1 MKLQSILLPQ
11 KNICDVEELYF
22 HRDGEWLLFNGYFNL
37 FYLEKHHKYC
47 DIHEL
52 SLELECKGFRKLVV
66 MHDDTCI
73 HEEMIEGSRVLIK
86 LPYDSFD
93 KGVFWFKVLLSDRPL
108 AGLNTDEGRAN
119 SLESL
124 KTDDYWDIRGGF
136 YGKKEVIEDKPRIKI
151 GVNICTYKR
160 EPYVIRNMKSL
171 MEWKERFTSE
181 YNTEK
186 NNVGKSDATNNNVSD
201 SLVDSD
207 TCNNAAANLHVFI
220 IDNGQSLSDNNEFRE
235 LMDKYGVSRNMIE
248 VIPNSNTGGSG
259 GFGRGMVEAMN
270 RRTELGLT
278 HLLMMD
284 DDAVFDPDMLVRL
297 YGFLSFLKKEYALIS
312 VGGALF
318 REDYK
323 YIQHA
328 QGEWFENFRII
339 NDHPL
344 VDMRLYENAA
354 ADWMTETSHEHD
366 RYGAWWCCCYP
377 MEVITRDNLPLPLFV
392 HHDDIQFGM
401 KLASEN
407 GVVFMNGINVWHQGF
422 ELAFTGVKQYYNT
435 RNELITMK
443 MFYPDTSAWSVKVHM
458 IKRIVG
464 QLICM
469 RYGDIELIYLA
480 TRDYMKG
487 IEWLKSIDVEA
498 LNKDITEIYKKHM
511 PFKKIDDLG
520 ISEHHRI
527 HLMKI
532 ADKYDRS
539 ISPLLIKGYYDH
551 AKYQTGLLK
560 KLTVNGWLLSATKR
574 VCVVTP
580 LDSPW
585 KPFRSRHVI
594 LYQPADKKCAVM
606 RRDYKW
612 FWKSIKHCLWM
623 IIGFDFKGPKWNC

>member
-1 MKLQSILLPQ
+1 MRLQSILLPQ

-37 FYLEKHHKYC
+37 FYLEKHHIYC

-93 KGVFWFKVLLSDRPL
+93 KGVFWFKVLLSDR
-108 AGLNTDEGRAN
+108 
-119 SLESL
+119 
-124 KTDDYWDIRGGF
+124 YWDIMGGF
-136 YGKKEVIEDKPRIKI
+136 YGKREVIEDKLRIKI

-171 MEWKERFTSE
+171 LEWEESYTGE
-181 YNTEK
+181 
-186 NNVGKSDATNNNVSD
+186 
-201 SLVDSD
+201 
-207 TCNNAAANLHVFI
+207 CNNAAANIHVFI
-220 IDNGQSLSDNNEFRE
+220 IDNGQSLSDNNEFIE
-235 LMDKYGVSRNMIE
+235 LMDKYSAAHNMIE
-248 VIPNSNTGGSG
+248 VIPNANTGGSG

-270 RRTELGLT
+270 RRIELGLT

-328 QGEWFENFRII
+328 QGEWFKNFRII

-458 IKRIVG
+458 IKKIVG

-612 FWKSIKHCLWM
+612 LWKSIKHCLWM

>member
-1 MKLQSILLPQ
+1 MRLQSILLPQ

-93 KGVFWFKVLLSDRPL
+93 KGVFWFKVLLSDR
-108 AGLNTDEGRAN
+108 
-119 SLESL
+119 
-124 KTDDYWDIRGGF
+124 YWDIMGGF
-136 YGKKEVIEDKPRIKI
+136 YGKREVTEDKLCIKI

-171 MEWKERFTSE
+171 LEWEESYTGE
-181 YNTEK
+181 
-186 NNVGKSDATNNNVSD
+186 
-201 SLVDSD
+201 
-207 TCNNAAANLHVFI
+207 CNNAAANIHVFI
-220 IDNGQSLSDNNEFRE
+220 IDNGQSLSDNNEFIE
-235 LMDKYGVSRNMIE
+235 LMDKYSAAHNMIE
-248 VIPNSNTGGSG
+248 VIPNANTGGSG

-443 MFYPDTSAWSVKVHM
+443 MFYPDTSAWSVKIRLV
-458 IKRIVG
+458 KRIIG
-464 QLICM
+464 MLICM
-469 RYGDIELIYLA
+469 RYGDIELVYLA
-480 TRDYMKG
+480 VRDYMKG
-487 IEWLKSIDVEA
+487 IEWLKSTDVEA

-612 FWKSIKHCLWM
+612 LWKSIKHCLWM